1 MLPVYLGK
9 LGEINMNRYYLWSLW
24 RERAIRNAIIILP
37 LALFALAVA
46 VLVAG

>member
-1 MLPVYLGK
+1 MD
-9 LGEINMNRYYLWSLW
+9 RYYRWTLW
-24 RERAIRNAIIILP
+24 RERAIRNGIIILP